1 MFALLYRKVPK
12 TGDELSILGFGC
24 MRLPAHT
31 SGSGIDEDRAIR
43 QLRYAIDHGVN
54 YVDTAPAYHFGKSE
68 QILGRALEDGYR
80 EKVRVATK
88 LPPWSVRSRGD
99 MDRILNGQLATL
111 KTDHIDYYLL
121 HSLTK
126 ESFERLKKLGVLE
139 FLDAARKDGRIR
151 NAGFSSHADLAT
163 FKEIVD
169 SYDWAFCQI
178 QYNYL
183 DEHNQAGT
191 EGLEYAHERN
201 LAVMIM
207 EPLRGGNL
215 GGAVPEDVQK
225 IWDGSPVKH
234 SPAAWALRWVWD
246 HPEVT
251 VVLSGM
257 NDEIHIDENLKVA
270 EDAYPR
276 SLSVDELSR
285 IASVRDTYKR
295 LMKVGCTGCR
305 YCLPCPAGV
314 DIPGCFSLYNA
325 RFLFPH
331 DNSAKSQ
338 YFGRHGGLMGGVSY
352 AGLCRACGKCE
363 KACPQHLPIRDR
375 LKEVSKEMEG
385 GMRVI
390 IPVLKGGLW
399 CMDQAGKVKRIFS
412 RGDRS

>member
-1 MFALLYRKVPK
+1 MLYRKVPK
-12 TGDELSILGFGC
+12 NGDELSVLGFGY
-24 MRLPAHT
+24 MRLPAKA
-31 SGSGIDEDRAIR
+31 SGSGIDEERAIR

-54 YVDTAPAYHFGKSE
+54 YVDTAPAYHLGKSE
-68 QILGRALEDGYR
+68 LILGRALEDGYR
-80 EKVRVATK
+80 DKVRLATK

-99 MDRILNGQLATL
+99 MDRILDGQLAAL

-126 ESFERLKKLGVLE
+126 ESFSRLKNLGVLE
-139 FLDAARKDGRIR
+139 FLDIAKKDGRIR

-169 SYDWAFCQI
+169 SFDWAFCQI

-183 DEHNQAGT
+183 DEHNQAGI
-191 EGLEYAHERN
+191 EGLTYAHERN
-201 LAVMIM
+201 LAVMVM

-215 GGAVPEDVQK
+215 GGPVPEEVQK
-225 IWDGSPVKH
+225 IWDESPVKR
-234 SPAAWALRWVWD
+234 SPAGWALRWVWD

-257 NDEIHIDENLKVA
+257 NDEGHIDENLRA
-270 EDAYPR
+270 ADDAYPR
-276 SLSVDELSR
+276 SLTEEELLR
-285 IASVRDTYKR
+285 IAQVRDTYGR

-305 YCLPCPAGV
+305 YCMPCPFGV
-314 DIPGCFSLYNA
+314 DIPDCFSLYNA
-325 RFLFPH
+325 RHLFPH
-331 DNSAKSQ
+331 DPSARFQ

-352 AGLCRACGKCE
+352 AGLCKKCGKCE
-363 KACPQHLPIRDR
+363 KVCPQHLPIRDR
-375 LKEVSKEMEG
+375 LKDVSKEMEG

-399 CMDQAGKVKRIFS
+399 CMDQATKVKRVLF
-412 RGDRS
+412 RGNRS

>member
-1 MFALLYRKVPK
+1 MLYRNVPK
-12 TGDELSILGFGC
+12 TGDQLSILGYGY
-24 MRLPAHT
+24 MRLPAKKN
-31 SGSGIDEDRAIR
+31 GSGIDEDRAIR
-43 QLRYAIDHGVN
+43 QLRYTIDHGVN

-80 EKVRVATK
+80 DKVRLATK

-99 MDRILNGQLATL
+99 MDRILDGQLATL

-121 HSLTK
+121 HSLSR
-126 ESFERLKKLGVLE
+126 ESFDKLKNLGVLE

-151 NAGFSSHADLAT
+151 NAGFSSHADLPA
-163 FKEIVD
+163 FREIVD

-183 DEHNQAGT
+183 DEKNQAGT
-191 EGLEYAHERN
+191 EGLHYAHEKN

-215 GGAVPEDVQK
+215 GGPVPAEVQK
-225 IWDGSPVKH
+225 IWDESPVKL
-234 SPAAWALRWVWD
+234 SPAGWALRWVWD

-257 NDEIHIDENLKVA
+257 NDEGHIEENLKTA
-270 EDAYPR
+270 ERAYPR
-276 SLSVDELSR
+276 SLSAEELSR
-285 IASVRDTYKR
+285 IARVRDTYGR
-295 LMKVGCTGCR
+295 LMKVGCTGCS
-305 YCLPCPAGV
+305 YCMPCPAGV
-314 DIPGCFSLYNA
+314 DIPGCFSLYNDHHLFTFNRMA
-325 RFLFPH
+325 RF
-331 DNSAKSQ
+331 Q

-352 AGLCRACGKCE
+352 AGLCRSCGKCE
-363 KACPQHLPIRDR
+363 KACPQHLPIRNLLRD
-375 LKEVSKEMEG
+375 VSREMEG
-385 GMRVI
+385 GMLFI

-412 RGDRS
+412 RRK

>member
-1 MFALLYRKVPK
+1 MLYRKVPK
-12 TGDELSILGFGC
+12 TGDELSILGFGY
-24 MRLPAHT
+24 MRLPAKK
-31 SGSGIDEDRAIR
+31 SGSGIDEERAIR

-54 YVDTAPAYHFGKSE
+54 YVDTAPAYHFGRSE

-80 EKVRVATK
+80 EKVRLATK

-99 MDRILNGQLATL
+99 MDRILDSQLATL

-121 HSLTK
+121 HSLTR
-126 ESFERLKKLGVLE
+126 ESFSRLKNLGVLE
-139 FLDAARKDGRIR
+139 FLDAATKRR
-151 NAGFSSHADLAT
+151 ADPECRVSRRTRTLPA

-169 SYDWAFCQI
+169 SYDWTFCQI

-183 DEHNQAGT
+183 DEQNQAGT
-191 EGLEYAHERN
+191 EGLKYAHERN
-201 LAVMIM
+201 LAVMVM

-215 GGAVPEDVQK
+215 GGPVPEEVKK
-225 IWDGSPVKH
+225 IWDASPVKR
-234 SPAAWALRWVWD
+234 SPAGWALRWVWD

-257 NDEIHIDENLKVA
+257 NDEGHIDENLKAA

-276 SLSVDELSR
+276 SLTEEELLR
-285 IASVRDTYKR
+285 IAQVRDTYGR
-295 LMKVGCTGCR
+295 LMKVGCTGCG
-305 YCLPCPAGV
+305 YCMPCPFGV

-325 RFLFPH
+325 HHLFPH
-331 DNSAKSQ
+331 DQSAKFQ

-352 AGLCRACGKCE
+352 AGLCRECGKCE

-375 LKEVSKEMEG
+375 LRDVSREMEG

-399 CMDQAGKVKRIFS
+399 CMDQAGNVKRVLF
-412 RGDRS
+412 RNRPA